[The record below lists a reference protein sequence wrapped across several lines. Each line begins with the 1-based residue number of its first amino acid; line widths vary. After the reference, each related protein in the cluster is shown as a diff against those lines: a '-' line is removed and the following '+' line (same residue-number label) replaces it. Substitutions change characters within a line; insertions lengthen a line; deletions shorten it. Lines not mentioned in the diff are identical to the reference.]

1 MPSERRRPS
10 LVRLAD
16 VLAEVT
22 GGVRPTALELAELL
36 WLARQMEEPKETG
49 STAAPDPASAAE
61 DVRPQEPP
69 AVERPED
76 PPATTPP
83 LPPEPP
89 RAPLHLPTPA
99 PAPTPEP
106 HAALLAPAPP
116 MLHHPLALQRSLRPL
131 KRRTAAPDRLELDE
145 RATAD
150 RIARLGA
157 EPEWWLPVL
166 RPAQER
172 WLSLT
177 LIHDTGPTMPV
188 WRPLIRE
195 LHTTLAQSGIFRTVT
210 IHGAGADGRVRT
222 PDPADGR
229 TVALLISDCMGPQW
243 REGPAGT
250 RWYDSLRRWSRRM
263 PLAVVQPLP
272 EHLWRDTALPT
283 TAGLVSAPHPAAPN
297 SALSF
302 TPYDDVVDAAAVPL
316 PVLEPGPRWLANW
329 AGLVAA
335 PGDQRF
341 PGAVGWLGG
350 PADTE
355 DRTDIGE
362 LSAEE
367 LVLRFRAAASPEA
380 FRLAGHL
387 ALGRPDLPVMRL
399 VQAAL
404 ERRPRPQHLAE
415 VILSGML
422 TGVAGPPGSYAFR
435 SGVRELLLRSLP
447 RTARRR
453 TTDLLSRLGAL
464 IDERAGV
471 TAGEIHAT
479 TPMTS
484 GTVTATRSE
493 PIATVAEETRD
504 RLVGARE
511 ERRSRLGTR
520 YRLLRRLGPGSL
532 WHAEDT
538 ELRRP
543 VLVRVHSAPS
553 DPARI
558 EAFLRD
564 ARILKSVTHP
574 NVVTVLDYGVTE
586 PGEPYVVMEQLDGI
600 ALNSLASPGGYR
612 LPAPLL
618 VSLGRQLADALTA
631 VHEAGVAH
639 GGLGMTRVM
648 LLPDGTAKLTLFQ
661 LGAGRR
667 SAYSADL
674 RALGELVFHLSAGRP
689 IAGSRVDDEQLAA
702 LPEGLR
708 TAFAAACHALLDDRP
723 RVQQEGLRL
732 IQQHMLDASARS
744 AYEPHRYRLLGP
756 LQVPGSPQEQ
766 AMLAMLLLHHG
777 REVTHA
783 QLTEGI
789 WGRKPPSR
797 SEALLGTYASR
808 LRNALGPGV
817 LATLPGGYALHTS
830 ADYVDVIHCQRLVD
844 QAETERSAGNAG
856 AARAAVQ
863 SALDLWVGEVALSGV
878 PGPAAASAR
887 TRFHQLRLSLCTT
900 RAELDLELGEFE
912 RASTDLAGLVQ
923 AHPSREDF
931 RRLYLIALQRQ
942 GRMEEAL
949 EVFEEYEI
957 SGGDN
962 PELLA
967 LGHELRDTLTE
978 APQPRT
984 EELSSEAL
992 SYVEPLDEE
1001 DEPDPEPEGPPAELD
1016 DEDELD
1022 AEQHDFVSFQLVDG
1036 AQSDLAADA
1045 LRRLV
1050 AELVVSSG
1058 LTPDECEFLRVGS
1071 GNATVRMEP
1080 YVDASPLLRTTVKEL
1095 PAQLS
1100 RLGGLHL
1107 IVTFWQA
1114 GIRQDGTEAH
1124 SDRPPFEAVWFAL
1137 ESSEAQA
1144 IVALSEFWH
1153 EVEVV
1158 DAGAVDRRL
1167 FSRFDD
1173 GTGWYRL
1180 FQQAAGVSLP
1190 AKGRA
1195 VRGPF
1200 PVAYDGRLPQPTH
1213 GDQALVLSGEGGQLA
1228 LIDSPSVRQASART
1242 LAQCRYFEVDLRERR
1257 LSLTDVPGASVTWRV
1272 DDPLKAAGSPG
1283 LDVPKMLNDVLA
1295 SARQRSRHELAA
1307 ALAQWRVPGYALRWT
1322 VPPEP
1327 GVPAVQRSAKEL
1339 IRTAECVLLG
1349 FDEVFTRLY
1358 PGDTE
1363 REVLRDVARMLVA
1376 ERDPEDALAGRPL
1389 LPTGGPI
1396 NSVEGYA
1403 NTLDLLRAFAGHRLE
1418 RQVRELVNS
1427 HDERAAGTARRPT
1440 PHVGRLLTALRAGGA
1455 LPTVVSDRARSAVA
1469 WYLREHGLIDDVAGR
1484 VHGRPAGLSRLMPE
1498 PDVLREALDQA
1509 QVPASAGV
1517 LVASTVAELTAAR
1530 SIGLPFIGYGTDL
1543 TRSRLRAADPDVPLV
1558 PNLSL
1563 LLEAARTRNT

>member
-1 MPSERRRPS
+1 MPSERHRPP

-16 VLAEVT
+16 VLAEAT

-36 WLARQMEEPKETG
+36 WLARRMEQPEETG
-49 STAAPDPASAAE
+49 TTAAPKPTPEAGD
-61 DVRPQEPP
+61 DVRLPDPP
-69 AVERPED
+69 PVERREE

-83 LPPEPP
+83 PPRPP
-89 RAPLHLPTPA
+89 RAPLHLPTRA
-99 PAPTPEP
+99 PEPSPEP

-172 WLSLT
+172 WLSLA

-229 TVALLISDCMGPQW
+229 TVTLLISDCMGPQW
-243 REGPAGT
+243 RAGPAGA
-250 RWYDSLRRWSRRM
+250 RWYDTLRRWSGRM

-302 TPYDDVVDAAAVPL
+302 TPYDDVVDGAAVPL

-335 PGDQRF
+335 PGGQRF

-415 VILSGML
+415 VILSGMV

-435 SGVRELLLRSLP
+435 SGVRELLVRSLP

-479 TPMTS
+479 TPMSS
-484 GTVTATRSE
+484 GTVTAPRSE

-504 RLVGARE
+504 LLVGARE
-511 ERRSRLGTR
+511 ERRSRIGTR

-532 WHAEDT
+532 WYAEDT

-553 DPARI
+553 DPARL

-564 ARILKSVTHP
+564 ARILASVHHP
-574 NVVTVLDYGVTE
+574 NVVAVLDYGITE
-586 PGEPYVVMEQLDGI
+586 PGEPYVVMEHLDGI

-612 LPAPLL
+612 LPTPLL
-618 VSLGRQLADALTA
+618 VSLGRQLADALSTI
-631 VHEAGVAH
+631 HDAGVAH

-674 RALGELVFHLSAGRP
+674 RALGELIFQLSAGRP
-689 IAGSRVDDEQLAA
+689 VAAGTPVD
-702 LPEGLR
+702 EGH
-708 TAFAAACHALLDDRP
+708 FYGAACRALLHDRLP
-723 RVQQEGLRL
+723 KQQEGLRL
-732 IQQHMLDASARS
+732 LRLQARRPQERA
-744 AYEPHRYRLLGP
+744 AYEPLHYGLLGP
-756 LQVPGSPQEQ
+756 VQVLRTTARPLATGSPQEQ

-797 SEALLGTYASR
+797 SDALLGTYASR

-817 LATLPGGYALHTS
+817 LATLSGGYALHTS
-830 ADYVDVIHCQRLVD
+830 VDFVDVIHCQQLVD
-844 QAETERSAGNAG
+844 QAETERSAGDPV
-856 AARAAVQ
+856 AAREAVQ
-863 SALDLWVGEVALSGV
+863 GALNLWRGEALADV

-887 TRFHQLRLSLCTT
+887 TGFHQLRLSLCTT
-900 RAELDLELGEFE
+900 RAELDLEVGEFE
-912 RASTDLAGLVQ
+912 QARTDLAGLVHT
-923 AHPSREDF
+923 HPSREDF

-949 EVFEEYEI
+949 EVFEEYEM

-967 LGHELRDTLTE
+967 LGHELR
-978 APQPRT
+978 
-984 EELSSEAL
+984 EAL
-992 SYVEPLDEE
+992 EQAPESDPEEPTYGPPAEEDPPLLDE
-1001 DEPDPEPEGPPAELD
+1001 DEPDRLLADEDTDDEPEV
-1016 DEDELD
+1016 
-1022 AEQHDFVSFQLVDG
+1022 EQHDFARYEFTDG
-1036 AQSDLAADA
+1036 RPGSEAMAA

-1050 AELVVSSG
+1050 GELVRASG
-1058 LTPDECEFLRVGS
+1058 LAPGEYQLVQTDQGVTARV
-1071 GNATVRMEP
+1071 EP
-1080 YVDASPLLRTTVKEL
+1080 YVDGAPLFRAT
-1095 PAQLS
+1095 
-1100 RLGGLHL
+1100 LGGLSAHL
-1107 IVTFWQA
+1107 PALGDLRLAVTFWQA
-1114 GIRQDGTEAH
+1114 HLRFLSEVS
-1124 SDRPPFEAVWFAL
+1124 SDRPDFGAVRSAL
-1137 ESSEAQA
+1137 RASEAQA
-1144 IVALSEFWH
+1144 IVALSDFWH
-1153 EVEVV
+1153 DVEVL
-1158 DAGAVDRRL
+1158 DGEAADPRDFHRL
-1167 FSRFDD
+1167 D
-1173 GTGWYRL
+1173 GTTGWYRL
-1180 FQQAAGVSLP
+1180 FDPPDRASVP
-1190 AKGRA
+1190 AEGRA

-1200 PVAYDGRLPQPTH
+1200 RMPYDGRIPGPTSP
-1213 GDQALVLSGEGGQLA
+1213 DKVVVLSDRDGALFLA
-1228 LIDSPSVRQASART
+1228 DAPTMRQSAAVP
-1242 LAQCRYFEVDLRERR
+1242 LPEWHYFEVDLRERH
-1257 LSLTDVPGASVTWRV
+1257 LSLSDAPGVSVAWRV
-1272 DDPLKAAGSPG
+1272 DDPLKAAASPG
-1283 LDVPKMLNDVLA
+1283 LDLPRMLNDVFSGARRGDRDSLTDTLA
-1295 SARQRSRHELAA
+1295 R
-1307 ALAQWRVPGYALRWT
+1307 WRVPGYALRWT
-1322 VPPEP
+1322 VPPGP
-1327 GVPAVQRSAKEL
+1327 TRPAVNRSATEV
-1339 IRTAECVLLG
+1339 IRAADYVLLG

-1363 REVLRDVARMLVA
+1363 REVLRDIARMLVA

-1389 LPTGGPI
+1389 LPAGGPI
-1396 NSVEGYA
+1396 DSIEGYA
-1403 NTLDLLRAFAGHRLE
+1403 GSLDLLRAFAGHELE
-1418 RQVRELVNS
+1418 REVRALVDS
-1427 HDERAAGTARRPT
+1427 HDIRAARDARRPHPLAADLLKALRT
-1440 PHVGRLLTALRAGGA
+1440 ARVATGVVGDRSIVAMERYLTQHRLNDQVPWGVYGRTLGSGPLMPHPHVLLK
-1455 LPTVVSDRARSAVA
+1455 
-1469 WYLREHGLIDDVAGR
+1469 
-1484 VHGRPAGLSRLMPE
+1484 
-1498 PDVLREALDQA
+1498 ALDHA
-1509 QVPASAGV
+1509 GVLARAGV

-1530 SIGLPFIGYGTDL
+1530 GIGLPFIGCGTEL
-1543 TRSRLRAADPDVPLV
+1543 TLSRLRAADPDVLLV
-1558 PNLSL
+1558 PSL
-1563 LLEAARTRNT
+1563 LHLVEAAHSRPT